1 MLKSN
6 EKDRLYEVIIA
17 MIGEDSS
24 IKAYKSGFNDKT
36 VAVVEDMIEAGVK
49 CNANMK
55 KLISDLLGASGAL
68 TKGWLK
74 KVLGTAKQNL
84 DISELKGYGCLV
96 SVKARWKTAIIY
108 STI

>member
-1 MLKSN
+1 MLKTN
-6 EKDRLYEVIIA
+6 EKDRLYDLITA

-24 IKAYKSGFNDKT
+24 IKAYKSSFNEDT
-36 VAVVEDMIEAGVK
+36 IAVVEDMIDASVK

-55 KLISDLLGASGAL
+55 KLISDILGASGAL

-74 KVLGTAKQNL
+74 KALGMAKQNL
-84 DISELKGYGCLV
+84 DISQLKGYGCLV

-108 STI
+108 TTI